1 VRNRYLLAVFLVA
14 ACAGGVS
21 ATDRN
26 WENPVFDT
34 MEEAVAA
41 ARSNI
46 SRLDQE
52 SPPALRFFV
61 DFTLSEGDV
70 DGRHPSSIITGEAV
84 GNLFI
89 THPTAFVHNPVQQQT
104 IERFRNE
111 MPRQR
116 AVLEERLARFGYPE
130 LPGLVYCR
138 LVESV
143 DAFADLGRASTEK
156 MTQIGGVT
164 YYCRYVVLPLSYVG
178 GENLRELRRS
188 AALNPSINV
197 DDTIRRWQRE
207 SFANLV
213 NTFRHEMIHVHTN
226 TTLDVPIYSD
236 RKAYPTW
243 FHEGTA
249 TYLAADPH
257 SGLSKGYQNYQELFF
272 YLAQRYGIRE
282 LQTFYSDVFSGND
295 VKTALA
301 EVFEISG
308 AEQLFARSSR
318 WHRAKEVV
326 KTALWIAALAIVI
339 AAFRG
344 ADRPYIGALQ
354 VLIGVALLLATA
366 TGLAEHLFGLRGP
379 GVALIAKLC
388 FGFGAVFVGVKGFRR
403 VLRHRNRLK
412 TNWMS
417 DGRRP

>member
-1 VRNRYLLAVFLVA
+1 MRALHLFAILLVA
-14 ACAGGVS
+14 TYAGGVS
-21 ATDRN
+21 ATDRS

-34 MEEAVAA
+34 LEEAVAA
-41 ARSNI
+41 ARGNI

-52 SPPALRFFV
+52 SPAALRFFV

-70 DGRHPSSIITGEAV
+70 NGRHPSSAITGEAV

-89 THPTAFVHNPVQQQT
+89 THPTAFVRNPVQLQT

-111 MPRQR
+111 IPRQR
-116 AVLEERLARFGYPE
+116 SILEDRLARFGYPE

-138 LVESV
+138 LVDSV

-178 GENLRELRRS
+178 EENLRELRRS

-213 NTFRHEMIHVHTN
+213 NTFRHELVHVHTN
-226 TTLDVPIYSD
+226 TTLDVPSYSD
-236 RKAYPTW
+236 HTAYPTW

-257 SGLSKGYQNYQELFF
+257 SGLSKGYQEFQELFF
-272 YLAQRYGIRE
+272 YLAQRYGVRA
-282 LQTFYSDVFSGND
+282 LQMFYADVFSGND
-295 VKTALA
+295 VKTAL
-301 EVFEISG
+301 EDVFEISG

-326 KTALWIAALAIVI
+326 KTGLWIAALAIVI

-344 ADRPYIGALQ
+344 ADRPYIGGLQ
-354 VLIGVALLLATA
+354 VLIGVALAMAVA
-366 TGLAEHLFGLRGP
+366 TGIAEHLFGLRGP
-379 GVALIAKLC
+379 GVVLAAKLC
-388 FGFGAVFVGVKGFRR
+388 FGLGAVVVGIKGFRR
-403 VLRHRNRLK
+403 ILRHRVRQ
-412 TNWMS
+412 TS
-417 DGRRP
+417 SS

>member
-1 VRNRYLLAVFLVA
+1 
-14 ACAGGVS
+14 
-21 ATDRN
+21 
-26 WENPVFDT
+26 

-143 DAFADLGRASTEK
+143 DVFSDLARASTEK

-213 NTFRHEMIHVHTN
+213 NTFRHEMVHVHTN

-257 SGLSKGYQNYQELFF
+257 SGLSKGYQDYQELFF

-282 LQTFYSDVFSGND
+282 LQTFYADVFSGND

-301 EVFEISG
+301 DVFEISG
-308 AEQLFARSSR
+308 AEQLFARSIR

-326 KTALWIAALAIVI
+326 KTGLWIAALAIVI

-344 ADRPYIGALQ
+344 ADRPYIGILLL
-354 VLIGVALLLATA
+354 LIGVAVALAAA

-379 GVALIAKLC
+379 GIVLAAKLC
-388 FGFGAVFVGVKGFRR
+388 FGFCAIAVGVKGFRR
-403 VLRHRNRLK
+403 ILRHRAARI
-412 TNWMS
+412 S
-417 DGRRP
+417 SS

>member
-1 VRNRYLLAVFLVA
+1 VRARYLFTVLLVA
-14 ACAGGVS
+14 VCAGGVS
-21 ATDRN
+21 ATDRS

-34 MEEAVAA
+34 VEEAVAA

-52 SPPALRFFV
+52 SPAALRFFV

-70 DGRHPSSIITGEAV
+70 NGRHPSSVITGEAV

-89 THPTAFVHNPVQQQT
+89 THPTAFVRNPVQLQT

-111 MPRQR
+111 IPRQR
-116 AVLEERLARFGYPE
+116 SILEDRLARFGYPE

-143 DAFADLGRASTEK
+143 DAFADIGRASTEK

-178 GENLRELRRS
+178 EENLRELRRS

-197 DDTIRRWQRE
+197 DHTIRRWQRE

-213 NTFRHEMIHVHTN
+213 NTFRHEMVHVHTN
-226 TTLDVPIYSD
+226 TTLDVPTYSD
-236 RKAYPTW
+236 RTAYPTW

-257 SGLSKGYQNYQELFF
+257 SALSKSYQEFQELFF
-272 YLAQRYGIRE
+272 YLAQRYGVRA
-282 LQTFYSDVFSGND
+282 LQMFYADVFSGND

-308 AEQLFARSSR
+308 SEQLFARSSR

-326 KTALWIAALAIVI
+326 KSGLWIVALAIVI

-344 ADRPYIGALQ
+344 ADRPYIGGLQ
-354 VLIGVALLLATA
+354 VLIGVALAIAVA
-366 TGLAEHLFGLRGP
+366 TGIAEHLFGLRGP
-379 GVALIAKLC
+379 GVVLTAKLC
-388 FGFGAVFVGVKGFRR
+388 FGLGAVVVGVKGFRR
-403 VLRHRNRLK
+403 ILRH
-412 TNWMS
+412 
-417 DGRRP
+417 